1 MYLAVSNFILP
12 SPLFSRSI
20 ARGFNRFSVGLLQ
33 RHLPKAAH
41 PTPLSWWTRRLTW
54 RSRRESRRQRQPPPS
69 VRRAWT
75 SATTSTYLKT
85 TRTCSAPTCLASG
98 EVCRHLRLDL
108 LRKLIISFIVLFFR
122 LAYANR
128 KPKTINPAGAW
139 YVYLVIVQHLGRGR
153 LRRREQRWKR
163 GRTGRSLALALWE
176 DCVSTLCETFR
187 FHFSLSSS
195 CFRSLFLP
203 SEKTLFYSISSS
215 TRRFV
220 VLKSSFESFSYL
232 RDF

>member
-1 MYLAVSNFILP
+1 MFSIVS
-12 SPLFSRSI
+12 S
-20 ARGFNRFSVGLLQ
+20 AGLLQ
-33 RHLPKAAH
+33 RHLPKAAR

-54 RSRRESRRQRQPPPS
+54 RSRRVFRRQRQPPPS
-69 VRRAWT
+69 VRRAWA

-98 EVCRHLRLDL
+98 EVCRHHRLDL
-108 LRKLIISFIVLFFR
+108 LHKLIISFIVLFFR

-128 KPKTINPAGAW
+128 KPKTINPTGAW
-139 YVYLVIVQHLGRGR
+139 YVYLVVVQHLGRGR
-153 LRRREQRWKR
+153 LRRRREQRRKR
-163 GRTGRSLALALWE
+163 GWTGRSLALALRE
-176 DCVSTLCETFR
+176 DCVSTFYSLCETFR

-203 SEKTLFYSISSS
+203 SEKTLFFPISSS

-220 VLKSSFESFSYL
+220 VLKKSFSYL
-232 RDF
+232 CLRDKPKMFLLRLDWLN